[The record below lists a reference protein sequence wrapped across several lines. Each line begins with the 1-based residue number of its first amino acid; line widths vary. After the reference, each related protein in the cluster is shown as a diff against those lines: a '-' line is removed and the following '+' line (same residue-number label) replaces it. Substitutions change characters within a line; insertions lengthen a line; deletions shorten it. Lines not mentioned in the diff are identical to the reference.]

1 MLLFYHLNMYIR
13 KSVIGDKENQ
23 KIKKLKFLGIYTK
36 IAERISSMNMNLKK
50 HIIIPKEINTFIT
63 DTINSC
69 RGNTYTEICFLPYS
83 SGHIL
88 SFISA
93 KKCFACFLSYHG
105 VIIAHSDWSDNIYN
119 TYVTADKYG
128 SDYIIMVSD
137 KEPVEPFADMVYI
150 NTNMIRSTNVKY
162 LPLNTSGWIP
172 HYALRDK
179 IKDIVDGD
187 LGDDGWITEVWKNQ
201 KGVYEAQ
208 DEYKMYTKTYKKP
221 FLLYIPEDNTCK
233 YSFHKYRLVE
243 LVLKVETPIAGS
255 RHETDYLY
263 YFQDQNGEVIEF
275 SDYPFFSKLLD

>member
-1 MLLFYHLNMYIR
+1 MSLQKYIVVSQEVN
-13 KSVIGDKENQ
+13 K
-23 KIKKLKFLGIYTK
+23 
-36 IAERISSMNMNLKK
+36 
-50 HIIIPKEINTFIT
+50 FIT
-63 DTINSC
+63 DTINAVK
-69 RGNTYTEICFLPYS
+69 GNTYTEICSLIYS

-88 SFISA
+88 SFISS
-93 KKCFACFLSYHG
+93 KKRFACILSYHG
-105 VIIAHSDWSDNIYN
+105 VIITHSEWSDNIYN
-119 TYVTADKYG
+119 TYITSDKYG
-128 SDYIIMVSD
+128 SDYIVKVSD
-137 KEPVEPFADMVYI
+137 KEPAELFIDTVYI
-150 NTNMIRSTNVKY
+150 TADIVCSTNIMY

-187 LGDDGWITEVWKNQ
+187 LGDDGWITEMWKNQ

-208 DEYKMYTKTYKKP
+208 DEYQMYTKTYKKP

-263 YFQDQNGEVIEF
+263 YFQDQDGEVIEF

>member
-1 MLLFYHLNMYIR
+1 
-13 KSVIGDKENQ
+13 
-23 KIKKLKFLGIYTK
+23 
-36 IAERISSMNMNLKK
+36 MNLKK

-137 KEPVEPFADMVYI
+137 KEPVESFADMVYI
-150 NTNMIRSTNVKY
+150 NTNMVRSTNVKY

-187 LGDDGWITEVWKNQ
+187 LGDDGWITEMWKNQ